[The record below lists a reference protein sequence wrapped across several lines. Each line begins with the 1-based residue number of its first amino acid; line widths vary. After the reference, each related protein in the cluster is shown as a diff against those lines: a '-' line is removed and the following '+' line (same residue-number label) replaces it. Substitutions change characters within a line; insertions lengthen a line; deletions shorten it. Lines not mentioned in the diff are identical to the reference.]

1 MDSVYIR
8 FVLTG
13 EAING
18 FNVFQP
24 VLFLKNMRNVANLRA
39 CSTRIII
46 RNPCPNK
53 KFDISSINS
62 SLVTSP
68 VAFTIGHLFTEE
80 RKLKL
85 RVHRP

>member
-1 MDSVYIR
+1 
-8 FVLTG
+8 
-13 EAING
+13 
-18 FNVFQP
+18 
-24 VLFLKNMRNVANLRA
+24 MRNVANLRA

-53 KFDISSINS
+53 KFDFSSINS

-80 RKLKL
+80 RKLNSEYTDPNDLKPTVVL
-85 RVHRP
+85 ITRHEIIVSIVQWSIVVCGW